1 MLVPAVAAVAVWL
14 WSVKTRTQSA
24 AHTEMEVTTGDRTT
38 YHNFDGQTV
47 EADIAGEVA
56 GVYIEEDGLVNAF
69 GVTLQIVD
77 LDRLE
82 AELEIDEYDKA
93 GSGLRQNRLC
103 GLYSFEPGEKLRSQS
118 SPRWDSIRDTRITRS
133 SSVDSDT
140 FVVFLDSVRARR

>member
-1 MLVPAVAAVAVWL
+1 MLVPAVAAVTVWL

-24 AHTEMEVTTGDRTT
+24 AHTEMEVMTGGLTT

-93 GSGLRQNRLC
+93 GSGEGQNRLC
-103 GLYSFEPGEKLRSQS
+103 G
-118 SPRWDSIRDTRITRS
+118 
-133 SSVDSDT
+133 
-140 FVVFLDSVRARR
+140 FVQL

>member
-1 MLVPAVAAVAVWL
+1 MAVRCALHGSPRAITIEKFEKRRRRGEEEKEKRIIGVLVPAVAAVTVWL
-14 WSVKTRTQSA
+14 WSVKTRTRSA

-69 GVTLQIVD
+69 DVTVQIVD

-103 GLYSFEPGEKLRSQS
+103 G
-118 SPRWDSIRDTRITRS
+118 
-133 SSVDSDT
+133 
-140 FVVFLDSVRARR
+140 FVQL